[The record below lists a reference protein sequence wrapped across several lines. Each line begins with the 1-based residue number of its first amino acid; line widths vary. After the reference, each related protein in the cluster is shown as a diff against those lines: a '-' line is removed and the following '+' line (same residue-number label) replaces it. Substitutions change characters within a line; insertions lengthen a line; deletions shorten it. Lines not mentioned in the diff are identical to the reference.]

1 MRAQFVLQ
9 EVWTGL
15 RRNLTMTVALIVVVA
30 ISLSLLG
37 TGLLFVKQVDDTRTY
52 WQGKVQLSIYLCTAT
67 SVSPQCRQ
75 NGPATQEQKN
85 QLAADLRALP
95 QVEHVYYE
103 SQEQAFQHFK
113 QDFSRD
119 PQFTSLV
126 TKSEIPDSFQ
136 VKLVNTQ
143 ADYSVVAGV
152 ASGRPG
158 VDQVVDDASILSKFY
173 ALLDGARNAV
183 VIVAVIL
190 IIAAVLLVANTIRLS
205 AFNRR
210 RETSIMRL
218 VGASNFYVQLPF
230 LVEGILAGMAGWLIA
245 AGLLIAVKTLG
256 LDSLQQYFP
265 YNVQLSGA
273 DLVEVI
279 VLAMVMGVLLCGA
292 TSFLTLRRYLLTGT
306 EVKSLRAGRASLT
319 DGFAQIS
326 DGEMWLHG
334 VHIPEYAQ
342 GTWTN
347 HEPKRPRKLLLHR
360 KEIDKLASEIAE
372 RGFTLVPLSL
382 YFTGGRAK
390 VELALARGKRTYDK
404 RQDLAQRDAARE
416 VQRAHRRRG

>member
-1 MRAQFVLQ
+1 
-9 EVWTGL
+9 
-15 RRNLTMTVALIVVVA
+15 MTVALIVVVA

-75 NGPATQEQKN
+75 SGPATQAQKD
-85 QLAADLRALP
+85 QLATDLRALP
-95 QVEHVYYE
+95 QVQHVYYE
-103 SQEQAFQHFK
+103 SQAQAFAHFK

-126 TKSEIPDSFQ
+126 TKAEIPDSFQ

-143 ADYSVVAGV
+143 ADYSIVAGV

-183 VIVAVIL
+183 VAIAIIL

-230 LVEGILAGMAGWLIA
+230 LVEGILAGLCGWLIA
-245 AGLLIAVKTLG
+245 AALLVAVKTLG

-265 YNVQLSGA
+265 YNVQLSAA

-292 TSFLTLRRYLLTGT
+292 TSFLTLRRYL
-306 EVKSLRAGRASLT
+306 RA
-319 DGFAQIS
+319 
-326 DGEMWLHG
+326 
-334 VHIPEYAQ
+334 
-342 GTWTN
+342 
-347 HEPKRPRKLLLHR
+347 
-360 KEIDKLASEIAE
+360 
-372 RGFTLVPLSL
+372 
-382 YFTGGRAK
+382 
-390 VELALARGKRTYDK
+390 
-404 RQDLAQRDAARE
+404 
-416 VQRAHRRRG
+416 